1 MENYLIVL
9 FRNKIRYKILKKY
22 ITYKRAKIFFD
33 NLIKKNEEVI
43 FEKKFINGESIIFE
57 IGLVEKS
64 SSQLLPV
71 YITDEIGRNIR
82 VKMEDSSL
90 TLANISSFKE
100 EEEIFDLQSKSKIT
114 VPQLIKKYFKGTEI
128 KMVSSLNNKIIVQNN
143 LNFSIFSLKNEEE
156 SKRLIDSMT
165 SHFLKIKR
173 GDCIFVKDNSV
184 AQKKYLYKILCENGF
199 DKKMLYRKFTTY
211 PQSQS
216 K

>member
-43 FEKKFINGESIIFE
+43 FEKRFINGEPVVFE
-57 IGLVEKS
+57 IGLVERS

-82 VKMEDSSL
+82 VRMEDSSL
-90 TLANISSFKE
+90 TLANISIFKE

-128 KMVSSLNNKIIVQNN
+128 KMVSSLNNKVIVQNN

>member
-43 FEKKFINGESIIFE
+43 FEKRFINGEPVVFE
-57 IGLVEKS
+57 IGLVERS

-71 YITDEIGRNIR
+71 YVTDELGRNIR
-82 VKMEDSSL
+82 VRMEDNSL
-90 TLANISSFKE
+90 TLANISLFKE

-114 VPQLIKKYFKGTEI
+114 VPRLIKKYFKGTEI
-128 KMVSSLNNKIIVQNN
+128 KMVSSLNNKVIVQNN

>member
-1 MENYLIVL
+1 
-9 FRNKIRYKILKKY
+9 
-22 ITYKRAKIFFD
+22 
-33 NLIKKNEEVI
+33 
-43 FEKKFINGESIIFE
+43 
-57 IGLVEKS
+57 
-64 SSQLLPV
+64 
-71 YITDEIGRNIR
+71 
-82 VKMEDSSL
+82 MEDSSL
-90 TLANISSFKE
+90 TLANISIFKE

-128 KMVSSLNNKIIVQNN
+128 KMVSSLNNKVIVQNN